1 MKITTYL
8 QLNDI
13 EWFYIN
19 LQVLNNN
26 KKQLI
31 PYSIDKK
38 MPSMNDFNDD
48 ILVKLRKSPLYET
61 DYIAI
66 DTRHI
71 YQIDIDTKDDNNIPF
86 VPEQYKQLCTFMPYF
101 LSSTKQLPHIF
112 VKPKEKINKYNDML
126 DKDIEIL
133 TGKWSFAPSNSEIY
147 NYDYPIKELDV
158 IGCIDNYLKLSKAKK
173 IKQKQKIN
181 NVNMEEI
188 IEIMDKC
195 ISRNRADDYNSWI
208 EIGMCLFNI
217 DSENC
222 FELWDK
228 FSKQSDKYNE
238 FECPKKWN
246 SFKKGGLNIGSLYF
260 FAQQDNPMEMKNI
273 ISKRVTNDLKLCDGS
288 HNAIASI
295 TYKLLKDEFVCAT
308 SDGKIWY
315 YFDGNI
321 WREDK
326 DTLELRRKLSNLVL
340 KQFDRT
346 LHLLRMEAPIDDM
359 DSDASSNNTL
369 NKKSKIINKIR
380 DNLKDHN
387 FKKHVI
393 QECVEFFY
401 EEKFM
406 EKLDSNP
413 NLLGFNNGVYHIK
426 QKKFIQGNPLD
437 YVSLSCGYDFLLDK
451 NEEFYK
457 VVQDYFK
464 TLHPIEEQRTYHVKT
479 LSRQLF
485 GDNGMELFHIHC
497 GHNGSAGGGK
507 TKSWE
512 INKLC
517 LGKYVQKF
525 DVGYLVNQ
533 KRKESNAP
541 APEYRLWK
549 GRRLIYCTEPNP
561 GETMN
566 SGVMKD
572 LTGGELIVYRMLF
585 SNQFD
590 EYIPQFKVHIMT
602 NDLPK
607 IDGTDEGVKRRV
619 RVLPYI
625 SKFVTSD
632 YEVDQEHFVFKANSE
647 ITYLFRDNDQLK
659 MEYMRYLLDNYDH
672 NWKYI
677 MTKTIQESSEEYLCE
692 NDGISKFVSE
702 YLEKD
707 KDSFVTL
714 KEIKIML
721 KTCDYYDGKANVLKN
736 RLERVLKIKCIDKKR
751 FGNKER
757 RSVFIGYR
765 WIDNENNDDCFHML

>member
-1 MKITTYL
+1 MKIITYL
-8 QLNDI
+8 LQNNI

-31 PYSIDKK
+31 PYSIDNK
-38 MPSMNDFNDD
+38 MPSMNDFNDET
-48 ILVKLRKSPLYET
+48 LVKLRKSPLYET

-71 YQIDIDTKDDNNIPF
+71 YQIDIDTKDDNDTPY
-86 VPEQYKQLCTFMPYF
+86 VPEEYKQLCKYMPYF

-112 VKPKEKINKYNDML
+112 VKPMEKITKFNDLL

-133 TGKWSFAPSNSEIY
+133 TGKWSFAPVQSEIY
-147 NYDYPIKELDV
+147 NYDNPIKELDV
-158 IGCIDNYLKLSKAKK
+158 IGCIDSYVKHSKANK
-173 IKQKQKIN
+173 IQQKHKIN

-195 ISRNRADDYNSWI
+195 ISRTRADDYNSWI

-217 DSENC
+217 DSDSC
-222 FELWDK
+222 FKLWDD
-228 FSKQSDKYNE
+228 FSKQSDKYDA
-238 FECPKKWN
+238 FECSKKWH

-260 FAQQDNPMEMKNI
+260 FGQQDNPMEMKNI

-295 TYKLLKDEFVCAT
+295 TYKLLKDEFICAT
-308 SDGKIWY
+308 SDGKLWY

-326 DTLELRRKLSNLVL
+326 DTLELRRNLSNLVL

-346 LHLLRMEAPIDDM
+346 LHILRMEAPIDDM
-359 DSDASSNNTL
+359 ESDASSNNTL

-426 QKKFIQGNPLD
+426 EKKFVQGNPKD
-437 YVSLSCGYDFLLDK
+437 YVSLSCGYDYLENK
-451 NEEFYK
+451 NEGFYK
-457 VVQDYFK
+457 VVDDYFK

-533 KRKESNAP
+533 KRKESTAP

-561 GETMN
+561 GETLN

-619 RVLPYI
+619 RVLPYV

-632 YEVDQEHFVFKANSE
+632 NEVNEEQYVFKANSE
-647 ITYLFRDNDQLK
+647 ITYLFRDNDELK

-672 NWKYI
+672 NWKYQ

-702 YLEKD
+702 YLERD
-707 KDSFVTL
+707 KESFVTL
-714 KEIKIML
+714 KEIKEML
-721 KTCDYYDGKANVLKN
+721 KNCDYYDGKANVLKN
-736 RLERVLKIKCIDKKR
+736 RLERVMKTKCHEQIKKHNIKYKYA
-751 FGNKER
+751 FY
-757 RSVFIGYR
+757 GYR
-765 WIDNENNDDCFHML
+765 VLNHLNE